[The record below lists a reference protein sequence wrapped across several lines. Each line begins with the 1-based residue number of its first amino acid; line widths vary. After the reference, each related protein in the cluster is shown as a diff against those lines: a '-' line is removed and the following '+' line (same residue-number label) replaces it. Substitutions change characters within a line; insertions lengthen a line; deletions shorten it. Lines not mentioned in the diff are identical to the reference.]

1 MERCGPAALAQAAAA
16 GEPDVDI
23 LAVASTSKDEAAPCG
38 VCRQVI
44 LEHATRTGH
53 DFDVALTTPGARPV
67 ILRVSELL
75 PRAWHAHG
83 DHGVC
88 ADVRDFPD
96 VAPAFVESAPALTG
110 SEFIAPPVTSG
121 GPDSIALV
129 WDAAFCKGT
138 ALVKFKYEHT
148 PDGHWLK
155 LPHAFT
161 ESAAYLRYLTDTRR
175 GSDTFNGLAMLKLPP
190 SRIPDASPAIRFKH
204 PVPLSNDKLRFFSD
218 ALFEPAG
225 IDAATSVFVTCS
237 RMTGLATAS
246 SDWDLCVAATP
257 EQIYV
262 LRARVVA
269 LADEGRVTFPDKS
282 RSWKLLKDSFP
293 GATADG
299 GARIHA
305 ERRYAESFRLDGVP
319 VSFLFVSPAS
329 AGLAF
334 PVPFAAVGR
343 AAIAG
348 RVLDASRAPYKRSER
363 VVETSDHRRVR
374 LLCYYKTANLLK
386 EGDNIAATG
395 VRCLHPDGNVLGCT
409 ETLVLSAPA
418 VDRLVWLP

>member
-1 MERCGPAALAQAAAA
+1 
-16 GEPDVDI
+16 
-23 LAVASTSKDEAAPCG
+23 
-38 VCRQVI
+38 
-44 LEHATRTGH
+44 
-53 DFDVALTTPGARPV
+53 
-67 ILRVSELL
+67 
-75 PRAWHAHG
+75 
-83 DHGVC
+83 
-88 ADVRDFPD
+88 
-96 VAPAFVESAPALTG
+96 
-110 SEFIAPPVTSG
+110 
-121 GPDSIALV
+121 
-129 WDAAFCKGT
+129 
-138 ALVKFKYEHT
+138 
-148 PDGHWLK
+148 
-155 LPHAFT
+155 
-161 ESAAYLRYLTDTRR
+161 
-175 GSDTFNGLAMLKLPP
+175 
-190 SRIPDASPAIRFKH
+190 
-204 PVPLSNDKLRFFSD
+204 
-218 ALFEPAG
+218 
-225 IDAATSVFVTCS
+225 
-237 RMTGLATAS
+237 MTGLATAS

-348 RVLDASRAPYKRSER
+348 RVLDASRAPYKRSES